1 MPSVHQASFYQAC
14 DKGQRES
21 IWGAKLPS
29 SVYTSRGVQHA
40 CPTCQHRPFHLL
52 NYTLGK
58 EDLARLPEE
67 SPGPREGAPCAQGH
81 TDTEAGVRGRVTDPH
96 TNPQRLDDTH
106 PHERHGNV
114 TPTHV
119 TCRPRTLDSSG

>member
-1 MPSVHQASFYQAC
+1 MGSEASKAAFTLPV
-14 DKGQRES
+14 ES
-21 IWGAKLPS
+21 NTPAPHLPTRALPS
-29 SVYTSRGVQHA
+29 TELHS
-40 CPTCQHRPFHLL
+40 
-52 NYTLGK
+52 LGK
-58 EDLARLPEE
+58 ADLARLPEE

-106 PHERHGNV
+106 PHERHSNV
-114 TPTHV
+114 TPNRV